1 MSSST
6 AVSGASSTNSSDA
19 AQQTSVESPPARPR
33 RVVFRLG
40 SQLLGQAEMVSSE
53 EENLVM
59 DLSDSEE
66 V

>member
-1 MSSST
+1 MSSSEI
-6 AVSGASSTNSSDA
+6 SGASSTNKSDA
-19 AQQTSVESPPARPR
+19 VQQTLVESPPARTR

-40 SQLLGQAEMVSSE
+40 SQLLGQAEMGSSE

-59 DLSDSEE
+59 DLSDCEE

>member
-1 MSSST
+1 M
-6 AVSGASSTNSSDA
+6 
-19 AQQTSVESPPARPR
+19 VESPPARPR

-40 SQLLGQAEMVSSE
+40 SQLLGQAEMGSSE

-59 DLSDSEE
+59 DLSDCEE